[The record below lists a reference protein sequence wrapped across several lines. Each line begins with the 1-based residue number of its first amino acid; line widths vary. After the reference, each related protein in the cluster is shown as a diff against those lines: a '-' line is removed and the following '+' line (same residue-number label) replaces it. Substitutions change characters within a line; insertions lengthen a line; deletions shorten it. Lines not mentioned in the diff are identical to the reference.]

1 MGEEVDIVIQ
11 IGNRTI
17 LFCTFSEISLEI
29 LKKNYNFAANKAAMT
44 IEGLK
49 YIISHSE
56 GTEIEY
62 KKSQTGLARSV
73 YETICAFLNRRGGHV
88 VLGADDDGTII
99 GIAPEMVQE
108 ELDTLAKDMNN
119 RRNRQTLWSVHS
131 R

>member
-1 MGEEVDIVIQ
+1 
-11 IGNRTI
+11 
-17 LFCTFSEISLEI
+17 
-29 LKKNYNFAANKAAMT
+29 MT

-62 KKSQTGLARSV
+62 KKSQAGLARSV

-88 VLGADDDGTII
+88 VLGAKPPTNHQQNH
-99 GIAPEMVQE
+99 P
-108 ELDTLAKDMNN
+108 
-119 RRNRQTLWSVHS
+119 QTTYKPPTKPPTTDCSWSI

>member
-1 MGEEVDIVIQ
+1 
-11 IGNRTI
+11 
-17 LFCTFSEISLEI
+17 
-29 LKKNYNFAANKAAMT
+29 MT

-62 KKSQTGLARSV
+62 KKSQAGLARSV

-119 RRNRQTLWSVHS
+119 PQIMNPTFYLCFEQ
-131 R
+131 

>member
-1 MGEEVDIVIQ
+1 
-11 IGNRTI
+11 
-17 LFCTFSEISLEI
+17 
-29 LKKNYNFAANKAAMT
+29 MT

-88 VLGADDDGTII
+88 VLGAKPPTNH
-99 GIAPEMVQE
+99 Q
-108 ELDTLAKDMNN
+108 
-119 RRNRQTLWSVHS
+119 QTTNKPPTNHQQNHPQTTHKPPTTDCSWSI

>member
-49 YIISHSE
+49 YII
-56 GTEIEY
+56 
-62 KKSQTGLARSV
+62 
-73 YETICAFLNRRGGHV
+73 
-88 VLGADDDGTII
+88 
-99 GIAPEMVQE
+99 
-108 ELDTLAKDMNN
+108 
-119 RRNRQTLWSVHS
+119 
-131 R
+131 

>member
-62 KKSQTGLARSV
+62 KQSQTGLARSV
-73 YETICAFLNRRGGHV
+73 YETICAFLKS
-88 VLGADDDGTII
+88 I
-99 GIAPEMVQE
+99 
-108 ELDTLAKDMNN
+108 
-119 RRNRQTLWSVHS
+119 
-131 R
+131 

>member
-1 MGEEVDIVIQ
+1 
-11 IGNRTI
+11 
-17 LFCTFSEISLEI
+17 
-29 LKKNYNFAANKAAMT
+29 MT

-62 KKSQTGLARSV
+62 KQSQTGLARSV

-88 VLGADDDGTII
+88 VLGAKPPTKPPTTDCS
-99 GIAPEMVQE
+99 
-108 ELDTLAKDMNN
+108 
-119 RRNRQTLWSVHS
+119 WSI